1 MCWGDAEAQGLCL
14 QGSVP
19 DALGKDSLLRNDLK
33 TALAPLLIHF
43 PYIKPPRPPN
53 IKLSHSVVYDNIL
66 GSI

>member
-1 MCWGDAEAQGLCL
+1 MLKPRVGLCL

-33 TALAPLLIHF
+33 TAFGAAFHPLPLYLTPLPLILN
-43 PYIKPPRPPN
+43 Y
-53 IKLSHSVVYDNIL
+53 SHSVVYDNIL